1 MREGAT
7 AAIFCVESDSAEEV
21 THEMRNLRSFEG
33 LLQDVRYGLRV
44 MRKNPGFSLVAVMSL
59 TLGIGANTLI
69 FSLLNAVLL
78 RSLPVQEPDSLV
90 VLKVAKP
97 DRQSEASFSY
107 PLYRDLRDQNT
118 VFSDVVAHN
127 VVPVTITTETESE
140 RATTELVSGN
150 FFTTLGV
157 KAAQGRLL
165 NESDDVRQDG
175 HPVAVLNYSFWQSRF
190 GGASQAVGQVIRI
203 NGFPFTIVG
212 VASKGFFGVEMGS
225 SPDLWV
231 PIMMQARIMTG
242 GPPGNML
249 ERRTAYWLPIMA
261 RVKPGINEQ
270 EAQSATEVLYQQILQ
285 QEVQNLPAD
294 HPLRG
299 MLSGRHLEL
308 QPLSQGMSRLRAQFS
323 RPLLVLMG
331 MVAILLL
338 AACVNLANLLL
349 ARAAGRRQEI
359 AIRLSIGAS
368 RSRIIRQL
376 LTESMLLSVIGG
388 ALGLA
393 FAYQSGEAVL
403 AFLPQSTIPLTV
415 QLHTDVRVLIF
426 TLAISVA
433 TGVVFGLIPALQA
446 TRSELTSALK
456 NEQTRAQRGR
466 RLQLTSGLVV
476 GQVALSLLLLASSA
490 LLVRSL
496 QNLRGMDSGYNPK
509 NVLTASVDVGLNGY
523 NATKA
528 RAFYD
533 DLLIRV
539 GNLPGASVV
548 SLADGGPLSRR
559 RTIKGVSVEGY
570 PAQPG
575 QQPDTIVTHIMPHF
589 FDAVG
594 MLLLAGRDITGDER
608 DNTPKVAVVND
619 TFVQRYLGDG
629 EPLGKHIGLG
639 GEGTPLDTEIVGVV
653 RSAKD
658 RSLRDEVS
666 PTVYLPFLQSPD
678 TMGARIL
685 YARTTKDPST
695 LFGSVRHEVSDLDQ
709 NLPVLSVRTL
719 SQQVDDSLVQE
730 RMMATLASFFGL
742 MALVLALVGVY
753 GVMSYRVAQRTREL
767 GIRLALGAERS
778 QVLWLVLR
786 SALGIVFAGI
796 ALGLPMAIAATRLV
810 KSYLFGLTASDPLT
824 FAVMTVILATVAIVA
839 GYLPARR
846 AARVDPV
853 IALRNE

>member
-1 MREGAT
+1 MR
-7 AAIFCVESDSAEEV
+7 I
-21 THEMRNLRSFEG
+21 LRSSEG

-44 MRKNPGFSLVAVMSL
+44 MRKNLGFSVVAVMSL
-59 TLGIGANTLI
+59 TVGIGANTLI

-78 RSLPVQEPDSLV
+78 RSLPVQEPDRLV
-90 VLKVAKP
+90 VLKVSKP
-97 DRQSEASFSY
+97 EQQPESSFSY

-127 VVPVTITTETESE
+127 VVPVTITTEAQSD
-140 RATTELVSGN
+140 RATGELVSGN

-190 GGASQAVGQVIRI
+190 GGAPQAVGQVIRI

-212 VASKGFFGVEMGS
+212 VAPKGFFGVEMGS

-231 PIMMQARIMTG
+231 PIMMQAQFMTG

-261 RVKPGINEQ
+261 RIKPGIHEQ
-270 EAQSATEVLYQQILQ
+270 EAQSAAEVIYQQILQ
-285 QEVQNLPAD
+285 QEVQNLPAG

-308 QPLSQGMSRLRAQFS
+308 QPVSQGMSRLRVQFS

-331 MVAILLL
+331 MVAIVLL

-426 TLAISVA
+426 TLAISVV

-446 TRSELTSALK
+446 TRSDLTSALK
-456 NEQTRAQRGR
+456 NEPAKAKGGR
-466 RLQLTSGLVV
+466 RLQLTSGLVI

-496 QNLRGMDSGYNPK
+496 QNLRSMDSGYNPK
-509 NVLTASVDVGLNGY
+509 NVLTASLDVGLNGY

-528 RAFYD
+528 RVFYD
-533 DLLIRV
+533 DLLTRV

-548 SLADGGPLSRR
+548 SLANGGPLSRM
-559 RTIKGVSVEGY
+559 RTIKGVSLEGY
-570 PAQPG
+570 PPQPG
-575 QQPDTIVTHIMPHF
+575 QQPGTIVTHIMPHF

-594 MLLLAGRDITGDER
+594 MLLLAGRDITGEDR
-608 DNTPKVAVVND
+608 DGTPKVAVVND
-619 TFVQRYLGDG
+619 TFAQRYLGDG

-639 GEGTPLDTEIVGVV
+639 GEGTPPDTEIVGVV

-695 LFGSVRHEVSDLDQ
+695 LLGSVRHEVSDIDP
-709 NLPVLSVRTL
+709 NLPVLNVRTL
-719 SQQVDDSLVQE
+719 SQQVDDSLVQD

-767 GIRLALGAERS
+767 GIRLALGAERG
-778 QVLWLVLR
+778 QVVWLVLR

-796 ALGLPMAIAATRLV
+796 ALGLPMAIAASRLV
-810 KSYLFGLTASDPLT
+810 KSYLFGLTPNDPLT
-824 FAVMTVILATVAIVA
+824 FAVMTVLLAAVAIVA

-853 IALRNE
+853 IALRSQ